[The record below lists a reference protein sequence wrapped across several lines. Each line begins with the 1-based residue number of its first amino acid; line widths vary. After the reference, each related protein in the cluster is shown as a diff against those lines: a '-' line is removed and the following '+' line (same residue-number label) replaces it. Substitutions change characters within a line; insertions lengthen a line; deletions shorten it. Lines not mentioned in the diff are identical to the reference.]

1 MRGAGFLSRRGPVQ
15 GFAER
20 SKMPQYPAFPM
31 RQLAKSIEDHADRVQ
46 EALDTQL
53 ASDVL
58 QLCEYATR
66 FAKIVEKDRIG
77 AFFDDPAMQ
86 AWHLATF
93 QELELQHSGKIP
105 EFQRLK
111 DACEGADQLFVAGVN
126 AVLEALNEAQARL
139 G

>member
-1 MRGAGFLSRRGPVQ
+1 
-15 GFAER
+15 
-20 SKMPQYPAFPM
+20 M
-31 RQLAKSIEDHADRVQ
+31 RQLAKSIEDQADRVQ

-58 QLCEYATR
+58 QLCEYAIT

-77 AFFDDPAMQ
+77 AFFDDPAIQ
-86 AWHLATF
+86 AWQLESF
-93 QELELQHSGKIP
+93 LELELQHSGKIP

-126 AVLEALNEAQARL
+126 AVLEALNEARARL